1 GKNLPVAEVQSR
13 ARAYALEQIDR
24 QRADFQRL
32 GILGNWDD
40 PYLTMNFS
48 NEANEL
54 RALARIMKKGFV
66 FRGLKPVNWCF
77 DCRSALAEAEVE
89 YMNRRDNSIHVAF
102 PFADPKAMARA
113 FGIEEAKP
121 GVAVVWTTTPW
132 TIPANQALNVH
143 PEHDYALVELD
154 TPLATG
160 PRIMVADELV
170 DSCLEQWGL
179 SGQVVATTSGKKLEL
194 LACRHP
200 LAQAHSQYD
209 RQAPIYLADYVTL
222 DSGTGIVHSSPAYG
236 VEDFL
241 SCRQHGLADED
252 IINPVLGD

>member
-1 GKNLPVAEVQSR
+1 
-13 ARAYALEQIDR
+13 
-24 QRADFQRL
+24 
-32 GILGNWDD
+32 
-40 PYLTMNFS
+40 
-48 NEANEL
+48 
-54 RALARIMKKGFV
+54 
-66 FRGLKPVNWCF
+66 
-77 DCRSALAEAEVE
+77 
-89 YMNRRDNSIHVAF
+89 
-102 PFADPKAMARA
+102 
-113 FGIEEAKP
+113 
-121 GVAVVWTTTPW
+121 
-132 TIPANQALNVH
+132 NVH

-222 DSGTGIVHSSPAYG
+222 DSGTGIVHSSPAYR

-252 IINPVLGD
+252 IIKPELGDGHYATDLALFGGQLNWE